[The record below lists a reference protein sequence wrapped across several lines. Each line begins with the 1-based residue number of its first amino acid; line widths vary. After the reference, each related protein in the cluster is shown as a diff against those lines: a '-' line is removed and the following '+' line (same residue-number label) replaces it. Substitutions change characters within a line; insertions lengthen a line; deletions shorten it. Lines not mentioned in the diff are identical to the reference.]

1 MLVPSF
7 SVDLMCLCC
16 SPACSEQ
23 GLDMPSAV
31 GQVSVPIVDALILGM
46 LCMGA
51 RSSSP
56 GKFIAGSGLNP
67 EP

>member
-1 MLVPSF
+1 
-7 SVDLMCLCC
+7 
-16 SPACSEQ
+16 
-23 GLDMPSAV
+23 MPSAV
-31 GQVSVPIVDALILGM
+31 GQMSVPIVNALILGM

-56 GKFIAGSGLNP
+56 GKFIAGSSLKP